1 MEYAYAHGQRHAHE
15 EGVRA
20 FWFERL
26 YESYDC
32 DVDPAFLPFP
42 RALSRCSF
50 ELASPTLRAPVHHN
64 NNLPPD
70 CAFPILVQPSPLRRS
85 KTSTFPASRKV
96 STSTTFSIESGSK
109 AH

>member
-20 FWFERL
+20 FWCERL
-26 YESYDC
+26 SESYDC

-50 ELASPTLRAPVHHN
+50 ELAIPTLRAPVHHN

-70 CAFPILVQPSPLRRS
+70 CAFPILVQHLVSSEGQKRQLFRPLG
-85 KTSTFPASRKV
+85 KV
-96 STSTTFSIESGSK
+96 STSTRFR
-109 AH
+109 